1 MVSAPLGEEA
11 RLKIMLDVDVT
22 VASLL
27 LAPLYLRMPLTPVVA
42 VNSLLTGL
50 LFRLND
56 RIELLS
62 LL

>member
-1 MVSAPLGEEA
+1 
-11 RLKIMLDVDVT
+11 MLDVDVT